1 MLSSFNK
8 TCYATVAILL
18 ALLGLNQLQGMVGQ
32 SRGARLF
39 KKAIAEMRNG
49 GLNREDFDTLAGGYY
64 EGLQKDGG
72 PGGLPGERDDVYFRD
87 DFLRYG
93 FRPNV
98 HRSYAA
104 GLRATNSLGMP
115 NPEYPYAKPAGT
127 RRIAWLGDSISIGP
141 YGQDFVSLLER
152 RLNQDDL
159 SPSLRQFQV
168 LNFAVYGY
176 SVLQMMDVA
185 LNTAPQFHPDVYV
198 VALSGLELDR
208 KAGWRTHVGRLIV
221 SHTDLKY
228 DYLKQVVAQAGITPT
243 DHVPSIR
250 IKLTPYFAP
259 VVAWALQQIRHQAQL
274 EGAQMLIVLVPAPI
288 DPSFIDSD
296 FNRLHKII
304 DPLGI
309 PSIDLRETFSS
320 VDLDDV
326 HVDKV
331 KDIHP
336 NARGHEMIY
345 ETLYSKL
352 RAQPQAWAALAGK
365 EAGVQQAFSAIRGKQ

>member
-1 MLSSFNK
+1 MSSSFAK
-8 TCYATVAILL
+8 TGCATIGIIL
-18 ALLGLNQLQGMVGQ
+18 ALLGLNQLQGMAGQ
-32 SRGARLF
+32 SHGERLF
-39 KKAIAEMRNG
+39 KKVIAEMRNN

-64 EGLQKDGG
+64 EGLQQNAG
-72 PGGLPGERDDVYFRD
+72 PGGLPGERDDVRFRD
-87 DFLRYG
+87 DFRRYE

-98 HRSYAA
+98 RRSYAA
-104 GLRATNSLGMP
+104 GMRITNSLGMP
-115 NPEYPYAKPAGT
+115 NPEYLYAKPAGT
-127 RRIAWLGDSISIGP
+127 RRIAWFGDSISVGP
-141 YGQDFVSLLER
+141 YGQDFLTLLEH

-159 SPSLRQFQV
+159 SPSVRHFEI

-176 SVLQMMDVA
+176 SVLQMMDTA

-228 DYLKQVVAQAGITPT
+228 DYLKHVVTEAGVAPT
-243 DHVPSIR
+243 DHLPSVR

-259 VVAWALQQIRHQAQL
+259 VVAWALQQIQHQAESQ
-274 EGAQMLIVLVPAPI
+274 GASMMIVMVPAPI
-288 DPSFIDSD
+288 DPSFTESD

-309 PSIDLRETFSS
+309 PTIDLRDTFRG
-320 VDLDDV
+320 VDLDAV

-336 NARGHEMIY
+336 NVRGHEMIY
-345 ETLYSKL
+345 ENLYPRL
-352 RAQPQAWAALAGK
+352 HAQPQAWADIVGS
-365 EAGVQQAFSAIRGKQ
+365 EAGVQQASKLPERQ